1 MVNELWNCKQV
12 VDHLG
17 ITINN
22 LRQLQYRKT
31 IAWVKKEGKEV
42 FYLAD
47 EVRAYKNQRENRN
60 NRIVTKIATP
70 SVRSLFSK
78 KKNLRRK

>member
-1 MVNELWNCKQV
+1 VVEELWTSQQV
-12 VDHLG
+12 VDHLK

-31 IAWVKKEGKEV
+31 IAWVKKEGKSV

-47 EVRAYKNQRENRN
+47 EVRAYAEKRE
-60 NRIVTKIATP
+60 A
-70 SVRSLFSK
+70 
-78 KKNLRRK
+78 RKTVK

>member
-1 MVNELWNCKQV
+1 VVEELWTSQQV
-12 VDHLG
+12 VEHLS

-31 IAWVKKEGKEV
+31 IAWVKKEGKTV

-47 EVRAYKNQRENRN
+47 EIKAYKEKRE
-60 NRIVTKIATP
+60 A
-70 SVRSLFSK
+70 
-78 KKNLRRK
+78 RKTVK